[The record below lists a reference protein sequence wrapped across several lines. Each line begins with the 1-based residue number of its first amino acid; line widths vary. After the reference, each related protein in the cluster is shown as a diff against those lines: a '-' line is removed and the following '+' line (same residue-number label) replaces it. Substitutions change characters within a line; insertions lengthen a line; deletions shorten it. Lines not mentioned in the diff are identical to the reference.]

1 MLIIKAL
8 QFAAERHQG
17 QIRKVSG
24 LPYVTH
30 PIIVSEL
37 LRKYKTSKVL
47 SQLIV
52 AALLHDVLE
61 DTDTTL
67 TEISNKFGSMVAGL
81 VLELTS
87 DKEEIQKIGKNKYLK
102 KKMLSMTSYALVIKL
117 VDRLSNILDK
127 PTQNYCKDTLGLI
140 SYIERKRKI
149 LSKTH
154 KKIIKDIRKECLQ
167 NI

>member
-8 QFAAERHQG
+8 QFAAEKHRG
-17 QIRKVSG
+17 QTRKVSG
-24 LPYVTH
+24 LPYITH

-47 SQLIV
+47 AQLIV

-67 TEISNKFGSMVAGL
+67 NEISNEFGSMVAGL

-87 DKEEIQKIGKNKYLK
+87 DKEEIKKLGKNKYLK
-102 KKMLSMTSYALVIKL
+102 KKMISMTSYALVIKL
-117 VDRLSNILDK
+117 VDRLSNILDN
-127 PTQNYCKDTLGLI
+127 PTEKYCKDTLELI
-140 SYIERKRKI
+140 AFIERKRKI

-154 KKIIKDIRKECLQ
+154 KKIIKDIRKECLK